1 MTKFVSKKNNAR
13 TKTNTKNPRVKRFR
27 VKSMPSK
34 DENGKRI
41 NLPPWMRK
49 ASWKRIN
56 GNADVAMCS
65 CCETTLISRVKKNGW
80 NAAHIISVKRGG
92 RHEVKNLLPTCWP
105 CNNGMGEEYY
115 YDYKERV
122 FPDTVDAEQRELN
135 HERRMLLAFAIKNY
149 GKWLNI

>member
-13 TKTNTKNPRVKRFR
+13 AKTSAKKPRVKRFR

-34 DENGKRI
+34 DKNGKRI

-65 CCETTLISRVKKNGW
+65 CCETTLISRDKKNGW

-92 RHEVKNLLPTCWP
+92 RHEVKNLLPTCRS
-105 CNNGMGEEYY
+105 CNKDMGEEYY

-122 FPDTVDAEQRELN
+122 FPDTMDSEQLWLN
-135 HERRMLLAFAIKNY
+135 HERLRLQLEARKL
-149 GKWLNI
+149 GVWLNI

>member
-13 TKTNTKNPRVKRFR
+13 TKTNTKKPRVKRFR
-27 VKSMPSK
+27 VKSMPGK
-34 DENGKRI
+34 DTNGKRI

-65 CCETTLISRVKKNGW
+65 CCETTLISRDKKNGW

-92 RHEVKNLLPTCWP
+92 RHEVKNLLPTCCS
-105 CNNGMGEEYY
+105 CNKDMGEEHY

-135 HERRMLLAFAIKNY
+135 YERRVLSAFAIKNY